1 MEAETVLF
9 EGNFA
14 VLTFY
19 DGWGS
24 DTTWMIGIGDLLILN
39 LATRKKFWMTRS
51 VIENQIKTKVTDV
64 DDDGNPF
71 DLDDFL
77 VNQSS
82 ILKMTIGTHEIE
94 VKYQIEY
101 QTHDHGQ
108 LTLGR
113 LKSHKWNNHFT
124 LLEL

>member
-1 MEAETVLF
+1 
-9 EGNFA
+9 
-14 VLTFY
+14 
-19 DGWGS
+19 
-24 DTTWMIGIGDLLILN
+24 MIGIGDLLILN

-82 ILKMTIGTHEIE
+82 ILEMTIGTHEIE

-113 LKSHKWNNHFT
+113 LKSHK
-124 LLEL
+124 

>member
-1 MEAETVLF
+1 
-9 EGNFA
+9 
-14 VLTFY
+14 
-19 DGWGS
+19 
-24 DTTWMIGIGDLLILN
+24 
-39 LATRKKFWMTRS
+39 MTRS

-64 DDDGNPF
+64 DDDGKFLHDSIGNPF
-71 DLDDFL
+71 DLDNFL

-82 ILKMTIGTHEIE
+82 ILEMTIGTHEIE